1 MPILERLEDYSIYLG
16 SDGYPVIVTNRDPDR
31 WLLSIEELYSIIEW
45 TSMTVLGP
53 TFPGP
58 DWQCRSQLRAGF
70 LRHYQLIRSPVP
82 SDRLLEFRSKD
93 GREPLCAFLEKAVA
107 AERYPFVNAGNELF
121 HIHYAL
127 VAVTAVSL
135 IVKGLVW
142 VAPVTVVLFGV
153 WKYYV

>member
-1 MPILERLEDYSIYLG
+1 M
-16 SDGYPVIVTNRDPDR
+16 
-31 WLLSIEELYSIIEW
+31 
-45 TSMTVLGP
+45 
-53 TFPGP
+53 
-58 DWQCRSQLRAGF
+58 
-70 LRHYQLIRSPVP
+70 
-82 SDRLLEFRSKD
+82 
-93 GREPLCAFLEKAVA
+93 A